1 MSRINTNVAALI
13 AQQGLQKSQG
23 ELSTS
28 LQRLSTG
35 LRINT
40 GADDPSGLIASEG
53 LQAQIQGIN
62 AAIGN
67 SQQASNVI
75 STADGALGE
84 VSSLLQNIEG
94 LVVQAANSGAMS
106 PDEIN
111 ANQLEID
118 SSVQSITRISSNTS
132 FAGLHLLDG
141 SLDYVTSGVANSAI
155 TNLDISSANFGTAPN
170 VPVQLNVITSAR
182 QADLQFRGSSLVSSV
197 TLQIAGNE
205 GTQTL
210 SFTSGTTAS
219 AIAFAVNGISDSTGV
234 AATLI
239 NPAAAT
245 SGIEFT
251 SSGYG
256 SSQFVSVTSQTGNF
270 ATTDDNGN
278 AQTRTTGRDAVAT
291 VNGAVTVGNGLDL
304 HVNTASL
311 NMDLTL
317 DKNFGQNKTSF
328 VITGGG
334 AKFQLGAEVNSAE
347 QESIGIQ
354 SVAASNLGDSNIG
367 YLSDLVTGGKASIS
381 GGNAGP
387 ASLIVQEAIQQVAVL
402 RGKLGAF
409 ESNTLQTNASSL
421 NVALENVT
429 SSESNIEDADFA
441 QETSNLTRAQILSQ
455 AGTSVLATANSM
467 PQNVL
472 TLLQGH

>member
-13 AQQGLQKSQG
+13 AQQGLATSQG
-23 ELSTS
+23 QLSTA

-40 GADDPSGLIASEG
+40 GADDPAGLIASEG

-67 SQQASNVI
+67 SQLASNVI

-84 VSSLLQNIEG
+84 VSSLLQNVEG

-106 PDEIN
+106 SDEIN

-118 SSVQSITRISSNTS
+118 SAVQSITRISSNTS

-155 TNLDISSANFGTAPN
+155 TSLDISSANFGTATN

-182 QADLQFRGSSLVSSV
+182 QADLQFRASSLTSSV
-197 TLQIAGNE
+197 TLTVAGND

-210 SFTSGTTAS
+210 SFASGTTAS
-219 AIAFAVNGISDSTGV
+219 AIAFAINGISDSTGV
-234 AATLI
+234 SAKLI
-239 NPAAAT
+239 NSANAA
-245 SGIEFT
+245 SGLEFT
-251 SSGYG
+251 STGYG
-256 SSQFVSVTSQTGNF
+256 SSQFVSVTSQTSNF

-317 DKNFGQNKTSF
+317 NQNFGQNKTSF

-354 SVAASNLGDSNIG
+354 SVAASQLGDSNIG
-367 YLSDLVTGGKASIS
+367 YLSDLVTGGKASIA
-381 GGNAGP
+381 GGNAAA
-387 ASLIVQEAIQQVAVL
+387 ASQIVQEAINQVAVL

-409 ESNTLQTNASSL
+409 ESNTLDTNADSL

-429 SSESNIEDADFA
+429 SAESTIADADFA
-441 QETSNLTRAQILSQ
+441 QETSNLTRAQILEQ
-455 AGTSVLATANSM
+455 AGTSVLATANST
-467 PQNVL
+467 PQNIL